1 MEDMIMASEISAV
14 SSTPSSVSPVKLE
27 AVPAES
33 AKPAPKPE
41 PLTVVDTE
49 VAVAE
54 AIKPREQIRV
64 NTQSVMS
71 EQDLSVAIQSLN
83 DMMSALDRNINFSV
97 DPGTGKDIVRITDSN
112 TGKTI
117 RQIPAQETLTFIQN
131 LDKMVGLLFDTKT

>member
-1 MEDMIMASEISAV
+1 MASEISVA
-14 SSTPSSVSPVKLE
+14 SSAPSSVSPVKLE
-27 AVPAES
+27 AVPTEG
-33 AKPAPKPE
+33 AKPAPRIE

-71 EQDLSVAIQSLN
+71 EQDLTTAIQSLN

-97 DPGTGKDIVRITDSN
+97 DPGTGKDVVKVTDSN

-131 LDKMVGLLFDTKT
+131 LDKMVGLLFDSKT

>member
-1 MEDMIMASEISAV
+1 MASEISVA
-14 SSTPSSVSPVKLE
+14 SSAPPSVSPVKLE
-27 AVPAES
+27 VVPTES
-33 AKPAPKPE
+33 AKPAPKLE
-41 PLTVVDTE
+41 PVQVVDTE

-71 EQDLSVAIQSLN
+71 EQDLSTAIQSLN
-83 DMMSALDRNINFSV
+83 DMMTALDRNINFSV
-97 DPGTGKDIVRITDSN
+97 DPGTGKDIVKVTDSN

-117 RQIPAQETLTFIQN
+117 RQIPAQETLSFIQN

>member
-1 MEDMIMASEISAV
+1 MIMASEISVA
-14 SSTPSSVSPVKLE
+14 SSAPPSVSPVKLE
-27 AVPAES
+27 TVPTES

-49 VAVAE
+49 VAVAV

-97 DPGTGKDIVRITDSN
+97 DPGTGKDIVKVTDSN

-117 RQIPAQETLTFIQN
+117 RQIPAQETLNFIQN
-131 LDKMVGLLFDTKT
+131 LDKMVGLLFDSKT

>member
-1 MEDMIMASEISAV
+1 MASEISVA
-14 SSTPSSVSPVKLE
+14 SSAPPSVSPVKLE
-27 AVPAES
+27 VVPTES
-33 AKPAPKPE
+33 AKPAPKLE
-41 PLTVVDTE
+41 PVQVVDTE

-71 EQDLSVAIQSLN
+71 EQDLSTAIQSLN

-97 DPGTGKDIVRITDSN
+97 DPGTGKDIVKVTDSN

-131 LDKMVGLLFDTKT
+131 LDKMVGLLFDSKT

>member
-1 MEDMIMASEISAV
+1 MASEISVA
-14 SSTPSSVSPVKLE
+14 SPAPPSVSPVKLE
-27 AVPAES
+27 VVSTERAQ
-33 AKPAPKPE
+33 PAPKQE
-41 PLTVVDTE
+41 PLQVVDTE

-97 DPGTGKDIVRITDSN
+97 DPGTGKDIVKVTDSN

-131 LDKMVGLLFDTKT
+131 LDRMVGLLFDSKT